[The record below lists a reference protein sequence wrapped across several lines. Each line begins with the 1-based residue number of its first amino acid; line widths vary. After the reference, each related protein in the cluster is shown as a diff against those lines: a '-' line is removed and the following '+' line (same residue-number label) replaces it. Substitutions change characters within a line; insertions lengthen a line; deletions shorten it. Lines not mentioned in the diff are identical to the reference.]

1 MVTPIWKQ
9 ANSSAGFYRPRA
21 GRLENNKMVW
31 MFDNEIDWV
40 IAHLA
45 LIPRTGGRK
54 AAGRMSDG

>member
-1 MVTPIWKQ
+1 
-9 ANSSAGFYRPRA
+9 
-21 GRLENNKMVW
+21 MVW